1 MKLAGIID
9 NFDSLKET
17 DEGLTQF
24 NLAKHYI
31 IDKLEENK
39 LIHDFI
45 FFASLILKNRI
56 KLEKNPKESDL
67 RKRSIS
73 LFDKISEADVVNHPL
88 KLNLAFII
96 FVIDVLK
103 GDFKNSKIDLLERIV
118 EVNANHFVPSNNPIV
133 LFFHFLR
140 SIYSLDEIVE
150 ILKNNVFKGKFWNK
164 SLLSKKTA
172 FLWASPIFWNCFGC
186 ERQFKSLYESSC
198 L

>member
-150 ILKNNVFKGKFWNK
+150 IW
-164 SLLSKKTA
+164 
-172 FLWASPIFWNCFGC
+172 
-186 ERQFKSLYESSC
+186 
-198 L
+198 

>member
-1 MKLAGIID
+1 MKLADIID

-31 IDKLEENK
+31 IDKLEKNEPS
-39 LIHDFI
+39 HDFI

-133 LFFHFLR
+133 
-140 SIYSLDEIVE
+140 
-150 ILKNNVFKGKFWNK
+150 
-164 SLLSKKTA
+164 
-172 FLWASPIFWNCFGC
+172 
-186 ERQFKSLYESSC
+186 
-198 L
+198 